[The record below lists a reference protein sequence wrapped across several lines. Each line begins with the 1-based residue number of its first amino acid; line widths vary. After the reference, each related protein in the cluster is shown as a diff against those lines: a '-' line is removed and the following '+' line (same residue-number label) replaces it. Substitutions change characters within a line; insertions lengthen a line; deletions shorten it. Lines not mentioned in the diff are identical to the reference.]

1 MFLIYTRGL
10 PAFLISSFKYC
21 SSFAV
26 SRIQHGRPRIE
37 IQTLARNLPWSCL
50 QEQAL
55 PNCLKTRPPLPTKP
69 SLCYKE
75 ATAEPGRGTSPSTSS
90 TELKLGEN
98 YLSCKHIYAKTTSL
112 SDPIVSTFSRRSLSN
127 GCTFASCL
135 DLTHATSLDFSPPG
149 VKSTSARSHVSD
161 RSLRDQSFP
170 V

>member
-1 MFLIYTRGL
+1 MPDGRPGSKEEPRLRIGSHGKTPRRRKTARNNNFIMFQIYTRRL

-26 SRIQHGRPRIE
+26 SFSIKNT
-37 IQTLARNLPWSCL
+37 TLATEDRDPDPSKPAKSHCKTKPETCPTSCL

-55 PNCLKTRPPLPTKP
+55 QTCLKTRPPKPALPTKP

-98 YLSCKHIYAKTTSL
+98 YLSCKQ
-112 SDPIVSTFSRRSLSN
+112 
-127 GCTFASCL
+127 
-135 DLTHATSLDFSPPG
+135 SLD
-149 VKSTSARSHVSD
+149 
-161 RSLRDQSFP
+161 
-170 V
+170 